1 MLSRLSQ
8 LARDLYEDAIA
19 YAEEEERSPWARAAL
34 ALYLFYAG
42 VRHLADPLYRSWF
55 AALTLGFHELGHI
68 VFAPFGRTWML
79 LGGSLMQLIVPA
91 AAAVYLLVRQ
101 RDWFGVWVG
110 QAWFAFSAFEVA
122 TYVEDANK
130 ERLPLVSFSGRYEH
144 DWSML
149 LTDWRLLNACD
160 TIATGIRF
168 VALVFWASAML
179 AASLL
184 LYRMLRAKLS

>member
-1 MLSRLSQ
+1 MLTRLRSFIH
-8 LARDLYEDAIA
+8 ALYEDAVD
-19 YAEEEERSPWARAAL
+19 YAEEGRSPWARGAL
-34 ALYLFYAG
+34 ALYLAYAG

-55 AALTLGFHELGHI
+55 AGLTLGLHELGHI

-91 AAAVYLLVRQ
+91 VVAVYLLVRQ
-101 RDWFGVWVG
+101 RDWFGIWVG
-110 QAWFAFSAFEVA
+110 QAWLAFSAWEVA

-149 LTDWRLLNACD
+149 LTDWRLLNSCD
-160 TIATGIRF
+160 TIATVIRVGAF
-168 VALVFWASAML
+168 LTWATAMVAAW
-179 AASLL
+179 LL
-184 LYRMLRAKLS
+184 LYRMAQR